1 MMKLGTFSRAA
12 LALAGTLATAAALA
26 QAQGG
31 ESSTQGLSIP
41 SDVQFLTPDNPAIRK
56 ATAIVNGTVITGTDV
71 DQRMALI
78 LLANNGQIPAEEM
91 QRLREQV
98 LRNIVDE
105 TLQIQ
110 AAEQQ
115 ELKVEPREVDAYYE
129 RYAKSFNRTPAE
141 LSAYLRTVGS
151 SERSVKRQIL
161 GEMSWTR
168 LQRRQIEPFV
178 NVSEEE
184 VNSFIERL
192 NASKGTQ
199 EFRIGEIFISATPET
214 AAEARANAD
223 RIVQQIRG
231 GASFVAYARQF
242 SEASTA
248 AVGGDLGWVRA
259 EQLPEQLGAAARAMP
274 VGNISDPIAI
284 PGGYSI
290 IAVQDKRQILT
301 ADPRDAVLSLK
312 QISIPIAAN
321 TPRPQVEAKIQQ
333 LNLAGQSMGGCGG
346 ADAAAAQLGGEVVGN
361 DQVKVRE
368 LPMPLQDMLLK
379 LNVGQA
385 TTPFGTVTEGVRILV
400 LCGRDD
406 PSPEQNVSFEQV
418 YNQLSE
424 QRVNLRA
431 RRYLRDLRRDA
442 VIDYR

>member
-1 MMKLGTFSRAA
+1 
-12 LALAGTLATAAALA
+12 
-26 QAQGG
+26 
-31 ESSTQGLSIP
+31 
-41 SDVQFLTPDNPAIRK
+41 
-56 ATAIVNGTVITGTDV
+56 
-71 DQRMALI
+71 
-78 LLANNGQIPAEEM
+78 
-91 QRLREQV
+91 
-98 LRNIVDE
+98 
-105 TLQIQ
+105 
-110 AAEQQ
+110 
-115 ELKVEPREVDAYYE
+115 
-129 RYAKSFNRTPAE
+129 
-141 LSAYLRTVGS
+141 
-151 SERSVKRQIL
+151 
-161 GEMSWTR
+161 
-168 LQRRQIEPFV
+168 
-178 NVSEEE
+178 
-184 VNSFIERL
+184 
-192 NASKGTQ
+192 
-199 EFRIGEIFISATPET
+199 
-214 AAEARANAD
+214 
-223 RIVQQIRG
+223 
-231 GASFVAYARQF
+231 
-242 SEASTA
+242 
-248 AVGGDLGWVRA
+248 
-259 EQLPEQLGAAARAMP
+259 MP

>member
-1 MMKLGTFSRAA
+1 MKLGTFSRAA